1 MILVQRKDRIWT
13 ESGISGVQTC
23 QTWTNKDGVGSYLAK
38 FQAGASF
45 PKHTHIGWEQIVVL
59 EGVIRFNDVEMQA
72 GDVLQVQG
80 IDEHE
85 AFAVENTLVFVTHH
99 GGIELTE

>member
-1 MILVQRKDRIWT
+1 MILVSQKDRTWT
-13 ESGISGVQTC
+13 DSNIPGVQTC
-23 QTWTNKDGVGSYLAK
+23 RTWISEDGIESYLAK
-38 FQAGASF
+38 FQAGTSF
-45 PKHTHIGWEQIVVL
+45 PKHTHIGWEQIIVL

-80 IDEHE
+80 TDEHK
-85 AFAVENTLVFVTHH
+85 AFAVENTLLFITHH